1 MIVNHTIN
9 KVINSTEENTE
20 SLLDL
25 TADSVSPENLLLNK
39 TAHNSEGEGI
49 VGEMPEGG
57 TSDYDALKNRPQIN
71 SNLLTGNKTGS
82 QLGLQNRVLA
92 STLNIGGQT
101 IGNVEGA
108 LSALNE
114 SKSDLVNGKVPVNE
128 LPVYQPVI
136 GSIQSIGGIVPP
148 SSSGDEDKYLRADGT
163 WAKPSGGGGGVS
175 DYDDLTNRP
184 KINGTTLSGDKTGA
198 QLGLQNIV
206 LSSALSIGGQT
217 VTEVEQ
223 ALHALNENSSA
234 KDNFIGTKQEWEAL
248 TPEEQAKYNTMDF
261 LGDSSSGGGGHT
273 IVNEEGTELTQR
285 SKLQFKG
292 AVVSDDET
300 NDATVV
306 DVEFLQNQL
315 TDQTDILG
323 AKNFCYPAE
332 NTKTVNG
339 ITFTVNSDNTLTIS
353 TVAGGATGQGVF
365 RYDGVPK
372 NTMLKLNGCTVGGN
386 ASKYELN
393 VVLNTTPFT
402 KYAVDYGE
410 GSDAFNVGNNDCMV
424 NIVIRSGQVITT
436 PITFK
441 PMLRLASDPD
451 DTYVPY
457 AKTNR
462 ELTEA
467 LPFKLG
473 IDANGNY
480 GYIKAGADSVTPF
493 KSGSVAY
500 SINTSGRAPSTR
512 VNRRS
517 FISKTIALSLP
528 STKPAI
534 VQGKLTV
541 TFYQADTSLY
551 ACILTSGGTT
561 LGGGTSSGTYSFN
574 GLLPANQVLRIS
586 IQGIRENYTILEN
599 VYCDYQLTESY
610 AIPYDS
616 TTTEGVVWSV
626 S

>member
-1 MIVNHTIN
+1 MKVTDYERVNSVQDSDVLLIDGNRGTKTILV
-9 KVINSTEENTE
+9 KDLHLGNTI
-20 SLLDL
+20 L
-25 TADSVSPENLLLNK
+25 
-39 TAHNSEGEGI
+39 
-49 VGEMPEGG
+49 
-57 TSDYDALKNRPQIN
+57 
-71 SNLLTGNKTGS
+71 
-82 QLGLQNRVLA
+82 
-92 STLNIGGQT
+92 
-101 IGNVEGA
+101 
-108 LSALNE
+108 
-114 SKSDLVNGKVPVNE
+114 
-128 LPVYQPVI
+128 
-136 GSIQSIGGIVPP
+136 
-148 SSSGDEDKYLRADGT
+148 DEDGETY
-163 WAKPSGGGGGVS
+163 
-175 DYDDLTNRP
+175 P
-184 KINGTTLSGDKTGA
+184 K
-198 QLGLQNIV
+198 
-206 LSSALSIGGQT
+206 
-217 VTEVEQ
+217 
-223 ALHALNENSSA
+223 
-234 KDNFIGTKQEWEAL
+234 
-248 TPEEQAKYNTMDF
+248 
-261 LGDSSSGGGGHT
+261 
-273 IVNEEGTELTQR
+273 R
-285 SKLQFKG
+285 SKLQFNG
-292 AVVSDDET
+292 AKVLDDET

-306 DVEFLQNQL
+306 ETVNPVDYEEDIYGVNLFKPNFTTKTENGITYTVNSDNSISTSGTTTADTRTELGKVYLVKGTYILSGNPYIFDASANTIRLRLYNSSDSKIFWDDGNGITFTIDSSEEYTLAIRYGSGAVFGSTFHPMLRKATIKDDTYRPYNHQAIQHQL
-315 TDQTDILG
+315 TDQTNVLG
-323 AKNFCYPAE
+323 AKNLIPYPYSQT
-332 NTKTVNG
+332 TKTESGITFIDNGDGSITVNG
-339 ITFTVNSDNTLTIS
+339 TATASVYMTLFSQSGTNFILPKGSYTGSGCPSGGSDSTYQIRFQRVPSNTYMYKDKGNGVDFEFTEAQQCGVYIFIYS
-353 TVAGGATGQGVF
+353 GAT
-365 RYDGVPK
+365 
-372 NTMLKLNGCTVGGN
+372 L
-386 ASKYELN
+386 SN
-393 VVLNTTPFT
+393 V
-402 KYAVDYGE
+402 
-410 GSDAFNVGNNDCMV
+410 
-424 NIVIRSGQVITT
+424 
-436 PITFK
+436 TFK